1 MLKLDLLEINDVINN
16 EKIQLFNRSIKA
28 KISDY
33 ALLTGIDIPD
43 MYSRTL
49 DTRYL
54 EGKYW
59 IKTSICDKEGSV
71 INNNGRISWDFNHKN
86 NIGLRLKMSYQDAKD
101 YIENEEVIDDR
112 FSKVRLGKLPRRCL
126 SFEEVY
132 RLEKLLSSFNL
143 QLTGNS
149 YTVNDLPIIEKGFK
163 ERKQIE
169 YTDTLKKYV
178 KIEANTK
185 NKGIILPNGLELI
198 DGNYYWVEVEPIT
211 WIVDK
216 EKDLM
221 VTEEIILSGIPYDF
235 EFSYSNSYKD
245 TFINHFLNNILN
257 KEIFRDI
264 SKKELNKPKVYIKT
278 KN

>member
-16 EKIQLFNRSIKA
+16 EKIQLFNRSTKA

-264 SKKELNKPKVYIKT
+264 RKKELNKPKVYIKT

>member
-16 EKIQLFNRSIKA
+16 EKIQLFNRSAKA

-245 TFINHFLNNILN
+245 TFINNYLNNILN